1 MMPGPLPKEI
11 SFSDGGITIRPVR
24 LEDAE
29 ALFEAINETMP
40 DLQQW
45 LPFSSQNPGL
55 QDIHVWLSEQ
65 TEEWAKGRSYAFAI
79 LDAQSET
86 LIGGCQLNG
95 LIAIHRLANVV
106 YWVRSTERGHGVAGR
121 AVRLLA
127 RFGFEDLGLQR
138 LEILVAVENIASQ
151 KAAKKTGARYQG
163 LQPNR
168 ILVGGSLY
176 EAVLYSL
183 IPADLV

>member
-1 MMPGPLPKEI
+1 MMPGPLPKGI
-11 SFSDGGITIRPVR
+11 CFSDGVISIRPVR

-29 ALFEAINETMP
+29 AWFQAVYETLP

-45 LPFSSQNPGL
+45 LPFSRQNPGL
-55 QDIHVWLSEQ
+55 QDIHLWLNEQ
-65 TEEWAKGRSYAFAI
+65 LEAWAKGRSYAFAI
-79 LDAQSET
+79 LDAQSEA

-95 LIAIHRLANVV
+95 LIAIHRLANMV

-138 LEILVAVENIASQ
+138 LEIQIGLENIASQ
-151 KAAKKTGARYQG
+151 RAADKAGARYQG
-163 LQPNR
+163 LLPNR
-168 ILVGGSLY
+168 IQVGGRLY